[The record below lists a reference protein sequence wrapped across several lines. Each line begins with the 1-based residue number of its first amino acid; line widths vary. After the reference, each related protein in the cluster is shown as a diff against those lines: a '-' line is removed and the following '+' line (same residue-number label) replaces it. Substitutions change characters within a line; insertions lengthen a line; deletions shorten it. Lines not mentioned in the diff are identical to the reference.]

1 MSNRNRTG
9 CCDTQLLRRNLLGRA
24 RLQNDRN
31 YLAGSAAYRA
41 YRFVVPIDCRA
52 VVIFPHASIRLGSA
66 IWSCDMAS
74 LVDRSL
80 RQHRRN
86 VPEPRPTKLPSSM
99 PFELDIE
106 RYLLLLHAALQFFS
120 TELVG

>member
-1 MSNRNRTG
+1 MRNFWG
-9 CCDTQLLRRNLLGRA
+9 ELRRTLLGRA
-24 RLQNDRN
+24 RLQNDRK
-31 YLAGSAAYRA
+31 YLARPRAYRA

-52 VVIFPHASIRLGSA
+52 VVIFPHASNRLGSA

-74 LVDRSL
+74 LVDQSL
-80 RQHRRN
+80 CQRRRN
-86 VPEPRPTKLPSSM
+86 VPEPRPAKLPSSV

-106 RYLLLLHAALQFFS
+106 RYLLLLNTALQFFS